1 MIWSLVGGSSVAVFE
16 AHDVLELGRRDL
28 EDGRVLDRTEPVDGP
43 RHEAEGR
50 ARADHLGLQDA
61 LARRAGLQLGPP
73 FEHVPGLVLD
83 LVELQAQRLARVD
96 DEQLPRVAV
105 GHRED
110 QLVAPG
116 LVDLLELGGETV
128 DAFEVRR
135 RQVISIRHGP
145 GGPTTT
151 GNLDWR
157 RGAPRRD
164 GESWV

>member
-28 EDGRVLDRTEPVDGP
+28 EDGRVLDRARRMDCPGD
-43 RHEAEGR
+43 EAEGR
-50 ARADHLGLQDA
+50 AGPDPLGLQDA
-61 LARRAGLQLGPP
+61 LARRAELQLGPP

-105 GHRED
+105 GHRKD

-116 LVDLLELGGETV
+116 LVDLLELAGETV

-135 RQVISIRHGP
+135 RQMISIRHGP
-145 GGPTTT
+145 AEPTTT
-151 GNLDWR
+151 ANLDWR

-164 GESWV
+164 GGP